1 MVLDFGALTPEIN
14 SLRMYSGAGA
24 GPLMAAASAWGSLGA
39 ELQQIAA
46 SYESV
51 VANLTGDE
59 WTGPS
64 SSTFTSAVTPL
75 ITWLQQTGAAA
86 EHAGVQASN
95 SAAAYQTA
103 FAATVPPP
111 VVAAN
116 RTLLQTLVATNFLG
130 INTPAI
136 AATEAHYAEMW
147 AQDAA
152 AMYGYQASS
161 AAAAQVQPLSPAP
174 AATTGNS
181 PALAA
186 SAVSPAATT
195 ADPLTNLISGLQNA
209 LNGLSLTG
217 TGTTTGIPGLDDLAT
232 ITGLPSVENTING
245 AVNTSAWFVMNAIP
259 TAISLGHTLGGV
271 GSIAVASDI
280 TPLGAGLGTGMTLAG
295 ASSGVAGLGGVGGVG
310 LAAEA
315 PAVLASAGSAG
326 SVGGL
331 TVPAGWSGATP
342 EPVTLAGTGWAA
354 GAEGPAPMNAVP
366 AGMPAMANAGRG
378 GFGFGG
384 PRYGTKPIVM
394 PKPVGVG

>member
-1 MVLDFGALTPEIN
+1 MVFDFGALTPEIN

-174 AATTGNS
+174 AATTGMAAVGQAS
-181 PALAA
+181 PAA
-186 SAVSPAATT
+186 SAAA
-195 ADPLTNLISGLQNA
+195 ANPLQSLITGLQNLIGGSA
-209 LNGLSLTG
+209 LG
-217 TGTTTGIPGLDDLAT
+217 TGNTGIPALDDLAT
-232 ITGLPSVENTING
+232 ITGIPSIENTING

-295 ASSGVAGLGGVGGVG
+295 ASSGVAGLGGLGGVG

>member
-1 MVLDFGALTPEIN
+1 MVLDYAAFPPEWN
-14 SLRMYSGAGA
+14 SARMYAGAGA
-24 GPLMAAASAWGSLGA
+24 GPMMAAASAWGSLGA

-51 VANLTGDE
+51 VANLTSDE

-64 SSTFTSAVTPL
+64 SQSMVSAVTPL
-75 ITWLQQTGAAA
+75 ISWLQQTGAAA
-86 EHAGVQASN
+86 EHAATQATA
-95 SAAAYQTA
+95 SAAAYETA

-116 RTLLQTLVATNFLG
+116 RALLSALVATNFLG

-152 AMYGYQASS
+152 AMYGYTGSS
-161 AAAAQVQPLSPAP
+161 AAASNLIPITPP
-174 AATTGNS
+174 TTTTN
-181 PALAA
+181 ALASTAA
-186 SAVSPAATT
+186 SVSPAAT
-195 ADPLTNLISGLQNA
+195 DPLTTLIQQLQSALSSLGTSTTGLNGATGPLDA
-209 LNGLSLTG
+209 LNQIV
-217 TGTTTGIPGLDDLAT
+217 GIPS
-232 ITGLPSVENTING
+232 IENTING

-271 GSIAVASDI
+271 GSIEVASD
-280 TPLGAGLGTGMTLAG
+280 TTSLGAGLGYGTMLAG
-295 ASSGVAGLGGVGGVG
+295 AGSSTAGLGGLGGVGM
-310 LAAEA
+310 AAEA
-315 PAVLASAGSAG
+315 PAVLASAGQAG
-326 SVGGL
+326 AVGGL
-331 TVPAGWSGATP
+331 SVPAGWSGATP
-342 EPVTLAGTGWAA
+342 EPVTLAGSGWTA
-354 GAEGPAPMNAVP
+354 GAEGPAPVNAVP

>member
-1 MVLDFGALTPEIN
+1 MVLDYAALPPEVN
-14 SLRMYSGAGA
+14 STRMYAGAGA
-24 GPLMAAASAWGSLGA
+24 GPLMAAASAWGSLGT
-39 ELQQIAA
+39 ELQQTAA

-51 VANLTGDE
+51 ISNLTSDE

-64 SSTFTSAVTPL
+64 SQSMVTSVTPL
-75 ITWLQQTGAAA
+75 INWLQQTGAAA
-86 EHAGVQASN
+86 EHAATQATA
-95 SAAAYQTA
+95 SAAAYEAA

-116 RTLLQTLVATNFLG
+116 RALLAALVATNFLG

-147 AQDAA
+147 AQDAG
-152 AMYGYQASS
+152 AMYGYSASS
-161 AAAAQVQPLSPAP
+161 AAASNLIPVTTPTTVTNPTALASAAAAP
-174 AATTGNS
+174 AASTT
-181 PALAA
+181 
-186 SAVSPAATT
+186 
-195 ADPLTNLISGLQNA
+195 DPLTTLLGQLQTA
-209 LNGLSLTG
+209 LGSLAGGAGG
-217 TGTTTGIPGLDDLAT
+217 TSPLDALGEITGIPS
-232 ITGLPSVENTING
+232 IENAFNG

-295 ASSGVAGLGGVGGVG
+295 AVGSGGAAGLGGLGGVGM
-310 LAAEA
+310 AAEA

-331 TVPAGWSGATP
+331 SVPGGWSGATP
-342 EPVTLAGTGWAA
+342 EPVTLAGTGWSA
-354 GAEGPAPMNAVP
+354 GAEGPAPTNAVP

-384 PRYGTKPIVM
+384 PRYGNKPIVM

>member
-1 MVLDFGALTPEIN
+1 MVFFDYTALPPDVN
-14 SLRMYSGAGA
+14 SARMYAGAGA

-39 ELQQIAA
+39 ELQQTAA

-51 VANLTGDE
+51 VANLTSDE

-64 SSTFTSAVTPL
+64 STSFVAAVTPL
-75 ITWLQQTGAAA
+75 IAWLQQTGAAA

-95 SAAAYQTA
+95 SAAAYETA
-103 FAATVPPP
+103 FAATVPPA

-116 RTLLQTLVATNFLG
+116 RALLATLVATNFLG

-136 AATEAHYAEMW
+136 AATEANYAEMW

-152 AMYGYQASS
+152 AMTGYQASS
-161 AAAAQVQPLSPAP
+161 AASSQFQPLSPAP
-174 AATTGNS
+174 QVTTGLAGAA
-181 PALAA
+181 PAQNLG
-186 SAVSPAATT
+186 
-195 ADPLTNLISGLQNA
+195 PLQTLLSNLQSLLPLG
-209 LNGLSLTG
+209 NGP
-217 TGTTTGIPGLDDLAT
+217 TGIPALDDL
-232 ITGLPSVENTING
+232 NTIVGIPGIENAFNG

-259 TAISLGHTLGGV
+259 TAVSLGHTLGAV
-271 GSIAVASDI
+271 GSVEVADDV

-295 ASSGVAGLGGVGGVG
+295 SVGSSGAAGLGGLGGVSMV
-310 LAAEA
+310 AEA
-315 PAVLASAGSAG
+315 PTVLASAGSSA

-331 TVPAGWSGATP
+331 SVPAGWSGATS
-342 EPVTLAGTGWAA
+342 EGATLAGTGWTAGVEEAA
-354 GAEGPAPMNAVP
+354 PVNAVP

-384 PRYGTKPIVM
+384 PRYGTKPVVM